1 MNSKIA
7 TIGIFAVLMC
17 AVFAGVAFEVDAE
30 TTPTTEGAGSEGASG
45 ETGSTDPAPTP
56 ETSSYAVTFK
66 VGEMSYSK
74 QVSQG
79 SYILPTLAEIGAVL
93 PEGKTFG
100 GWILAEQTFA
110 PGSTVPISGAT
121 TFDAKLS
128 DAEFTATFKA
138 ADKTINTVKG
148 TLADAK
154 DLAVLAPV
162 APIIDGKIFAGWQI
176 DGAGDVIKTA
186 DLGKLKADV
195 TYVAAYVVDYKIT
208 FIDGDKTYMT
218 KVSDLVVPDLGDRTG
233 FAFLGWFIG
242 VEQVDPATYA
252 YVKDTT
258 LTAKWEPMNVYV
270 TFVAGSFETV
280 VAVLYGQTV
289 VVPQLPEGYVA
300 WDYDFSKV
308 ITEDTTIQAVE
319 APASEPTGLS
329 DPIVA
334 TLAIVLG
341 TLVLVGI
348 AGLVVLQRKG
358 KIVIGRGPNAVKKS
372 EEEKKQ

>member
-7 TIGIFAVLMC
+7 TVGIFAILMC

-45 ETGSTDPAPTP
+45 ETGSSDPAPTP
-56 ETSSYAVTFK
+56 ETSTYAVTFI

-74 QVSQG
+74 QISQG

-93 PEGKTFG
+93 PDGKTFG

-110 PGSTVPISGAT
+110 PGSTVSISGAT

-128 DAEFTATFKA
+128 DAEFTATFKV
-138 ADKTINTVKG
+138 ADKVINTVKG

-162 APIIDGKIFAGWQI
+162 APVIDGKIFAGWQI
-176 DGAGDVIKTA
+176 DGVGDVIKTA

-195 TYVAAYVVDYKIT
+195 TYVAAYDVDYKIT

-233 FAFLGWFIG
+233 FTFLGWFIG
-242 VEQVDPATYA
+242 VEQVDPTTYA
-252 YVKDTT
+252 YVEDTT

-270 TFVAGSFETV
+270 TFVAGSFKTT

-300 WDYDFSKV
+300 WDYDFAKV
-308 ITEDTTIQAVE
+308 ITEDTTIQAIE

-358 KIVIGRGPNAVKKS
+358 KIIIGRGPNAVKKS
-372 EEEKKQ
+372 EEEKEQ